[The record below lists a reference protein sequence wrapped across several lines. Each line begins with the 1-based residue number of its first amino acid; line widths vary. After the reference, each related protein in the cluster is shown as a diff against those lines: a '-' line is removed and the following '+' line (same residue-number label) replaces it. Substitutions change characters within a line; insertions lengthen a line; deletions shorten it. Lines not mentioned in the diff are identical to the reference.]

1 MAAVALVAVGLSC
14 SLLSVGATRIPPA
27 ITERL
32 KKILPEGAADFIP
45 TRETTEYDP
54 LQDEEDELQAMR
66 NELSALY
73 KQDETEQDIYDMANK
88 NRLEDMA
95 ALIQQRRGRKFTEEI
110 KNTPCH
116 SNLEDLHVDCGPGG
130 AMTGFRFSP
139 CSSGGFKYEYKCLTN
154 TGSSTG
160 EMIATKAVSRGD
172 EGLKDL
178 DMDIGLRTLYRHN
191 VRCDVGGTHRF
202 DTTGKYEDTEED
214 RDRKEEMA
222 NLEAQGESP
231 LNSFR
236 YVYNKQNCDVSTVA
250 SDACAFRR
258 FRNNTQYRFKCLDEY
273 TTGKCMTRKTG
284 HVAAIRPEDLVKD
297 GSQGLAAFTD
307 IQCPKQYAL
316 TRFQLKSG
324 GELGDGTEV
333 PPLPDRDGKGI
344 YQYEYTCCEMAKN
357 L

>member
-110 KNTPCH
+110 KNTPC
-116 SNLEDLHVDCGPGG
+116 SPNGNLEELHVDCGPGG
-130 AMTGFRFSP
+130 AMTSFRIAP
-139 CSSGGFKYEYKCLTN
+139 CSSGGLKYEYKCLTN

-160 EMIATKAVSRGD
+160 EMITTKAVSRGD
-172 EGLKDL
+172 EGLRDL

-222 NLEAQGESP
+222 NYEAQGESP

-236 YVYNKQNCDVSTVA
+236 YVRKENDYAN
-250 SDACAFRR
+250 R
-258 FRNNTQYRFKCLDEY
+258 FGDYTQYRFKCLDEY

-284 HVAAIRPEDLVKD
+284 HVAAIRPEDLVRDK
-297 GSQGLAAFTD
+297 SQGLAAFTD

>member
-1 MAAVALVAVGLSC
+1 MAAVALVAMGLSC

-88 NRLEDMA
+88 NKLEDMA
-95 ALIQQRRGRKFTEEI
+95 ALIQQRRGRKFAEEI

-116 SNLEDLHVDCGPGG
+116 QNLSDLHVDCGPGG
-130 AMTGFRFSP
+130 AMTGFRFAP
-139 CSSGGFKYEYKCLTN
+139 CSSGFKYEYKCLTN

-160 EMIATKAVSRGD
+160 EMITTKAVSRGD
-172 EGLKDL
+172 EGLKQL

-202 DTTGKYEDTEED
+202 DTTFKYEDTEED

-222 NLEAQGESP
+222 NLEAKGESP

-236 YVYNKQNCDVSTVA
+236 YVYEK
-250 SDACAFRR
+250 SDDPRYR
-258 FRNNTQYRFKCLDEY
+258 FGNYTQYRFKCLDEY
-273 TTGKCMTRKTG
+273 TTGKCMTRKTR
-284 HVAAIRPEDLVKD
+284 HVAATRPEDLVREL
-297 GSQGLAAFTD
+297 SAFTD

-316 TRFQLKSG
+316 TRFQLKPG
-324 GELGDGTEV
+324 GKLQDGTEV
-333 PPLPDRDGKGI
+333 PPLPDRGQKGV

>member
-45 TRETTEYDP
+45 TRQTTEYDP

-88 NRLEDMA
+88 NRLEDTA

-110 KNTPCH
+110 RNTACH
-116 SNLEDLHVDCGPGG
+116 QNLSDLHVDCGPGG
-130 AMTGFRFSP
+130 AMTGFRFAP
-139 CSSGGFKYEYKCLTN
+139 CSSGFKYEYKCLKN
-154 TGSSTG
+154 TGSATG
-160 EMIATKAVSRGD
+160 EMITTKAVSRGD

-178 DMDIGLRTLYRHN
+178 DLDIGLRTLYRHN

-202 DTTGKYEDTEED
+202 DTTGRYDDTQEA

-222 NLEAQGESP
+222 NFEAKGESP

-236 YVYNKQNCDVSTVA
+236 YVYKKN
-250 SDACAFRR
+250 DANR
-258 FRNNTQYRFKCLDEY
+258 FENNAQYRFKCLDEY
-273 TTGKCMTRKTG
+273 TTGKCIVNRKTR

-297 GSQGLAAFTD
+297 ESQGLAAFTD

-316 TRFQLKSG
+316 TRFQLKAG
-324 GELGDGTEV
+324 GELGDGVTV
-333 PPLPDRDGKGI
+333 PPLPDRDQKGV

>member
-1 MAAVALVAVGLSC
+1 MIKNQLFSLTILMAAVALVAVGLSC

-73 KQDETEQDIYDMANK
+73 KQDETEQNIYDMANK
-88 NRLEDMA
+88 NRLEDTA

-110 KNTPCH
+110 RNTACH
-116 SNLEDLHVDCGPGG
+116 QNLSDLHVDCGPGG
-130 AMTGFRFSP
+130 AMTGFRFAP
-139 CSSGGFKYEYKCLTN
+139 CSSGFKYEYKCLKN
-154 TGSSTG
+154 TGSATG
-160 EMIATKAVSRGD
+160 EMITTKAVSRGD

-178 DMDIGLRTLYRHN
+178 DLDIDLRTLYRHN

-202 DTTGKYEDTEED
+202 DITGKDDDTQEA

-222 NLEAQGESP
+222 NFEAIGESP

-236 YVYNKQNCDVSTVA
+236 YVYKKN
-250 SDACAFRR
+250 DANR
-258 FRNNTQYRFKCLDEY
+258 FENNAQFRFKCLNEY
-273 TTGKCMTRKTG
+273 TTGKCLTRKTR

-297 GSQGLAAFTD
+297 ESQGLAAFTD
-307 IQCPKQYAL
+307 IQCPKQYTL
-316 TRFQLKSG
+316 TRFQLHAG
-324 GELGDGTEV
+324 GELGDGVSV
-333 PPLPDRDGKGI
+333 PPLPDREQKGV